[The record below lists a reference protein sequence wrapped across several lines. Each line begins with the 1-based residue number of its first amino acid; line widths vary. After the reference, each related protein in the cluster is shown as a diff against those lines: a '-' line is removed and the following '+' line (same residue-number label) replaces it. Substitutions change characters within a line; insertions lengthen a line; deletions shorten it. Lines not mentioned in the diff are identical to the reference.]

1 MSAYE
6 IHVHHCIYFYHF
18 KAKTF
23 SASLAE
29 KLADNQGSFA
39 SSSSKFDALAEYN
52 EADIDKDINTAIVG
66 TIDWWKASGKNGK
79 ASSNLTPTDD
89 GFVRISLP
97 NSSLIDQKIS
107 YVPKLTLD
115 ESNLSL
121 RSLAEMFAGS
131 SDKEGKSQEN
141 TNDVFTRFNI
151 NIYAHNVC
159 I

>member
-52 EADIDKDINTAIVG
+52 EADIDKDFNTAIVG

-97 NSSLIDQKIS
+97 SSSLIDQKIS

-151 NIYAHNVC
+151 KYIGT
-159 I
+159 